1 MSYHSICTAVLLLL
15 AAAACADGRTWR
27 ARVGNQQ
34 VEAEFVELRGSD
46 VILKRADGKQIQ
58 VPLEKLS
65 LEDVRY
71 VEARTKASKDGDLPY
86 RYGFKPGVTY
96 NYAYRL
102 DARLKED
109 SDDDAFWLYGGV
121 GYTALPKEEANK
133 ADDAPWLDVDY
144 HGSLYMKGSGKFKMG
159 SEGAISHL
167 NKTEHESLVI
177 NTRGEYISGKYDV
190 SVPFMFTPLS
200 LLPLDPLA
208 DYETSWVHQD
218 SIRVATKRIDA
229 PDRTSFFPY
238 FRRPIVIR
246 TPRGPNRDP
255 FSSRSTP
262 KTTVESERAATERC
276 EYRWGEVTD
285 KHRMLHRRYEL
296 KSVDGEF
303 QANYDSV
310 ITFDREQHIP
320 LRMEG
325 DGTIQTSSDDTTAK
339 TSVRFAYHLTNA
351 DAWRASESTRLIPNL
366 FEVLDEARSLKLLEK
381 LQNGTG
387 NQRRDLMYYIKTL
400 QPADYQAEIAAEI
413 AKALGSEDFWQRYA
427 AAQSIRR
434 WATEKEAPAIIEAV
448 KRGGRGEYY
457 NWLLVAAGKFPSPE
471 AAEAV
476 AAALPAHLNAA
487 TAALIEMG
495 PIAEDAV
502 IKLAESSDGR
512 VRWHAA
518 TILGVIG
525 TEKSL
530 PVLSELTSDG
540 FISAKQS
547 AEKAHKYLQAR
558 QAEPPAEVPPAATA
572 PKDLVEPSD
581 EQEAAK
587 AAIKKLGGK
596 IKTDSDNNVVE
607 VSFLWKPVADADL
620 EHVKAFT
627 KLETLNLNCESF
639 ARNQIT
645 DAGLVHV
652 VGLKNFRRLYLG
664 DTAVSDIGLRN
675 VRELKNLEALNL
687 SGTKITDAGL
697 EHLTELTQLKDLLVD
712 HTEVTGAG
720 LKHLKGLVKLESLYL
735 QTTKIDDAGLEHLKG
750 LTELE
755 RLALDH
761 TKTSDAGL
769 QYLKGMT
776 KLKSLTLQNTR
787 VTDSGLRNLAG
798 LSALEELQ
806 LRWTRVS
813 DAGLEHLSGLT
824 KLKLLVLD
832 FTDVTD
838 AGVKKLQQALP
849 DCITS
854 P

>member
-1 MSYHSICTAVLLLL
+1 LL
-15 AAAACADGRTWR
+15 AAAAFADGRTWH
-27 ARVGNQQ
+27 ARVGSQQ

-71 VEARTKASKDGDLPY
+71 VEARTKGSKDGDQPF

-121 GYTALPKEEANK
+121 GYTPLPNDEREKSG
-133 ADDAPWLDVDY
+133 DASWLDVDY
-144 HGSLYMKGSGKFKMG
+144 HASLYMKGSGKFKMG
-159 SEGAISHL
+159 SDGAMSHL
-167 NKTEHESLVI
+167 NKAEHESLVL

-208 DYETSWVHQD
+208 DYETSWVHED
-218 SIRVATKRIDA
+218 TIKLVTKKVDA
-229 PDRTSFFPY
+229 PGRAPFYPY

-262 KTTVESERAATERC
+262 KTTVEAERAAKERC

-285 KHRMLHRRYEL
+285 QHCLLHRRYEL
-296 KSVDGEF
+296 KSADGEF
-303 QANYDSV
+303 KANYDSV
-310 ITFDREQHIP
+310 ITFDRKQRIP

-325 DGTIQTSSDDTTAK
+325 DGTIHNGREDSAVK
-339 TSVRFAYHLTNA
+339 TRVKFAYHLTNA

-366 FEVLDEARSLKLLEK
+366 FEVLDEAQSRKFLD
-381 LQNGTG
+381 QMQRGTA

-400 QPADYQAEIAAEI
+400 RPADYQAEIAAEI

-434 WATEKEAPAIIEAV
+434 WATEKETPAIIEAV
-448 KRGGRGEYY
+448 KRGGKGEYY
-457 NWLLVAAGKFPSPE
+457 NWVLVAAGKFPSPE

-476 AAALPAHLNAA
+476 AAALPAHLNPA

-495 PIAEDAV
+495 PIAEDAA

-525 TEKSL
+525 TDKSL
-530 PVLSELTSDG
+530 PVLSKLTSDG
-540 FISAKQS
+540 FISAKQG
-547 AEKAHKYLQAR
+547 AEKAHEYVQAR
-558 QAEPPAEVPPAATA
+558 QAGPPAEVPPVAAT
-572 PKDLVEPSD
+572 PGDSVKPSGG
-581 EQEAAK
+581 QEAAR
-587 AAIKKLGGK
+587 AAIEKLGGK

-620 EHVKAFT
+620 EHVKGFA
-627 KLETLNLNCESF
+627 KLECLNLNCESF

-645 DAGLVHV
+645 DAGLEHI
-652 VGLKNFRRLYLG
+652 VGLKDLRRLYLG
-664 DTAVSDIGLRN
+664 DTNVSDAGLKHLK
-675 VRELKNLEALNL
+675 ELKGLEALNL
-687 SGTKITDAGL
+687 SGTGVSDAGL
-697 EHLTELTQLKDLLVD
+697 EHLKELSQLEDLLVD
-712 HTEVTGAG
+712 HTQVTGAG
-720 LKHLKGLVKLESLYL
+720 LEHLKGLVKLQSLYL
-735 QTTKIDDAGLEHLKG
+735 HTTKIDDAGLEHLKG
-750 LTELE
+750 MTELE

-761 TKTSDAGL
+761 TKITDAGL
-769 QYLKGMT
+769 QHVKGLT
-776 KLKSLTLQNTR
+776 KLKRLTLKNTG
-787 VTDSGLRNLAG
+787 VTDAGLKNLAG
-798 LSALEELQ
+798 LSDLEELQ

-813 DAGLEHLSGLT
+813 DAGLEHLKGLT

-838 AGVKKLQQALP
+838 AGVRKLQQALP
-849 DCITS
+849 DCVTS